1 MERVEF
7 INLEEDEN
15 DLIISFAVA
24 HETIGVNSLILHRTM
39 LYEEF
44 LDEEDRGV
52 RVSMEGDNLK
62 FDERNLLQNFKIEDG
77 KIEIVSTCSKYDLD
91 ISRIEASE
99 IAVMVELLIKQ
110 NYDGRFTLH
119 VA

>member
-15 DLIISFAVA
+15 DLIVSFAVA
-24 HETIGVNSLILHRTM
+24 HETIGVKSLILHRTI
-39 LYEEF
+39 LYEGF

-62 FDERNLLQNFKIEDG
+62 YDVRNLLQNFKIDDG
-77 KIEIVSTCSKYDLD
+77 KIEIVSTCSKYYLD

-99 IAVMVELLIKQ
+99 IAEMVALLRKQ
-110 NYDGRFTLH
+110 NYDGRFTLQ